1 MFKKALLIGAAV
13 VATPAHAEDW
23 WVAESDHFKVVSE
36 GGREMASDVAV
47 SLERLDQSLR
57 LFRGLPIDE
66 GEVAESEKV
75 TIYQTGTIDD
85 VGDLANSD
93 GVAGFFVPR
102 AGNSVAFVPAEEER
116 RSRGRRG
123 TRQSTGEELSPGQV
137 LFHEYT
143 HYFSRQHAPAAYPFW
158 YSEGFAELFA
168 TIRFNEGGFNLG
180 EPPRYRNFVLS
191 ELSFDVEDIL
201 DLDTEE
207 GRVSGMDV
215 ARQYAYGWMFT
226 SYLSF
231 EPSRQGQL
239 ANYLRLVTAGTP
251 NLDAARQAFGDL
263 DVLQRE
269 LEKYH
274 RGRARAIAVDF
285 PPGSAPDIEL
295 TQLDEAEAAAM
306 PIHIRST
313 AGVTKRGAPN
323 VAARARDLLSRY
335 PKSPEVID
343 AAMEA
348 EFDAEEYTAA
358 SELANRLMA
367 SDSNTVRP
375 YLYLAKIA
383 LEDAKSDPA
392 KIAEARRQL
401 IAANQIN
408 PERPDILKRY
418 FDTFVY
424 AGEQIPEDARV
435 GLEQAFR
442 IAPFDIG
449 IRRSLA
455 YLLLLEKRDSEA
467 LIILGP
473 VVNLPHASGEEIDE
487 LREMVRQAEAGD
499 SAALM
504 EELRPK
510 IDDDENEEEDLR
522 VDS

>member
-1 MFKKALLIGAAV
+1 MFKKAFLIGVAMA
-13 VATPAHAEDW
+13 ATPAYAEDW
-23 WVAESDHFKVVSE
+23 WVAESDHFRVVSE
-36 GGREMASDVAV
+36 GGQEMASEVAV

-57 LFRGLPIDE
+57 LFRGLPIND

-85 VGDLANSD
+85 VGNLAHSD
-93 GVAGFFVPR
+93 GVAGFFIPR
-102 AGNSVAFVPAEEER
+102 AGNSVAFVPAEEAR
-116 RSRGRRG
+116 RSRGARG
-123 TRQSTGEELSPGQV
+123 TRQRTGEELSPGQV
-137 LFHEYT
+137 LFHEYA

-168 TIRFNEGGFNLG
+168 TIRFHEDGFNLG

-201 DLDTEE
+201 DLDTED
-207 GRVSGMDV
+207 GRIAGMDI

-239 ANYLRLVTAGTP
+239 ANYLRLVTSGTP
-251 NLDAARQAFGDL
+251 NLEAARQAFGDL

-285 PPGSAPDIEL
+285 PPGSAPEIEL

-313 AGVTKRGAPN
+313 AGVTEHGAPG
-323 VAARARDLLSRY
+323 VAARARNLLSRY
-335 PKSPEVID
+335 PQSSAVLD

-348 EFDAEEYTAA
+348 EFDAEEYDAA
-358 SELANRLMA
+358 SDLAKRLLTA
-367 SDSNTVRP
+367 DPTSVRP
-375 YLYLAKIA
+375 HIYLAQIA
-383 LEDAKSDPA
+383 LEEAKSDTS
-392 KIAEARRQL
+392 KVAEARKHL

-408 PERPDILKRY
+408 PERPDVLKGY

-424 AGEQIPEDARV
+424 AGEPIPEDARV
-435 GLEQAFR
+435 GLEQAFS

-455 YLLLLEKRDSEA
+455 YLLLLEQRAEEA
-467 LIILGP
+467 FIILGP
-473 VVNLPHASGEEIDE
+473 VIHLPHASGEEIE
-487 LREMVRQAEAGD
+487 EIREFVEKARAGD
-499 SAALM
+499 TAPLI

-510 IDDDENEEEDLR
+510 LDDDEESDT
-522 VDS
+522 